1 MAWPSWHR
9 PGDRDVQS
17 RPLPFFERASRAFA
31 EAMRR
36 KKPTL
41 QGAIDQATKQFL
53 GDDFSG
59 GDSTDGHVRLLYP
72 HPPDWGDPAT
82 SESAAV
88 AEAVF
93 GPLLQH
99 RVGP

>member
-1 MAWPSWHR
+1 
-9 PGDRDVQS
+9 
-17 RPLPFFERASRAFA
+17 
-31 EAMRR
+31 MRR